1 MSPAKAANSA
11 RTAKPPPPVWIG
23 MPSAWETSTPSAFAR
38 KQEKSCAW
46 EKIGLRAVRVMTQP
60 ICRLI
65 WSSRFWVR
73 ARVTGSSTVIGP
85 SPTGS
90 SYRLRRGQVNDVVAG
105 GIVLDRIVGAD
116 QQGCSLFLDAQGP
129 VKAVARREVAAAIC
143 SADN

>member
-105 GIVLDRIVGAD
+105 GIDRSEEHTSEL
-116 QQGCSLFLDAQGP
+116 QSLMRISY
-129 VKAVARREVAAAIC
+129 AVFCLNKKKHI
-143 SADN
+143 